1 MNLHWE
7 AIGLYFHLLDKS
19 YHKLLSYDLCF
30 TGLERYFF
38 ILWAISKAEKPLSQQ
53 NLADLLKVDKAA
65 IVRIIDDLE
74 QKGYIKRCYN
84 EEDKRAYVLT
94 LDKKGQRYIKDI
106 QEGIRNLNE
115 ELLFN
120 FSPREKEIFLELLRK
135 AYQNLSQKP
144 QSDFFLKFLEKDKII
159 D

>member
-1 MNLHWE
+1 MNLQWE

-19 YHKLLSYDLCF
+19 YHKLLSYDLDF

-38 ILWAISKAEKPLSQQ
+38 ILWAIAKAENPLSQQ
-53 NLADLLKVDKAA
+53 NLADLLKVDKAT

-74 QKGYIKRCYN
+74 DKGYIKRFLN
-84 EEDKRAYVLT
+84 EKDKRAYT
-94 LDKKGQRYIKDI
+94 LALGKKGERYIQDI

-120 FSPREKEIFLELLRK
+120 FSPREKEIFLELLHK
-135 AYQNLSQKP
+135 AYQNLSQEP
-144 QSDFFLKFLEKDKII
+144 QSDFFLKFI
-159 D
+159 DRK